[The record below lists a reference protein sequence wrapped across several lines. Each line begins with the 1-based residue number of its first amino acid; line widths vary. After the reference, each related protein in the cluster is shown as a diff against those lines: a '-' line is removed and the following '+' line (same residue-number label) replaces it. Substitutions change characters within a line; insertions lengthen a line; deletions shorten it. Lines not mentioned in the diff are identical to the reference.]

1 MPQKSIGEDTGITQE
16 ATNASQINKRL
27 TVLLNMIPDMLIFKD
42 GEGRWLVTN
51 DTAKMFFQLEGI
63 SWQGKTDLELIGLH
77 PEFRAIHEKH
87 LAEDEKAW
95 QTGLEVVVGE
105 SLAMEGGQLATFDL
119 RRVPL
124 FNRDGQR
131 EGLVIIG
138 RNITERKTADMALQE
153 GLKHQRQLADFN
165 LLLGEIN
172 QAIALADDEQA
183 LLYDICALA
192 IRYTNMSLAWIGKPD
207 ARGDFQVLAAAGET
221 RHLDG
226 NKTSSR
232 EDFAEGRGPTG
243 RAWRQQQA
251 IYNAELSQDPS
262 MGTWR
267 ECAAHYY
274 GLRDSASLPIHR
286 GGSVWAVLN
295 IYKDSENAFDTDI
308 RSILEEVAKDIGFG
322 LDRLDLFHQ
331 ERDALIFN
339 AALLNNLTAGVI
351 VLRYPDRII
360 EQANVRTLEIF
371 GATAMETMVGH
382 SMRNFFPDDASF
394 QRVGETARE
403 ILVRSQGMSRDV
415 PYQKLDGSLIY
426 VDISGQKLPRK
437 EREPERIVWTLV
449 DVTERHNLMEELAKY
464 SLSDPLTA
472 LPNRRALD
480 AELDR
485 AVARADRSE
494 KLLAV
499 CMLDLDGFKPVNDT
513 YGHDAG
519 DYVLQILAKRLQ
531 SVLRR
536 TDFVARLG
544 GDEFVILAEELDRMD
559 PLESILDKIGEA
571 VHAPIALED
580 GQTVRIGLSMGV
592 CIYPFVEGD
601 ESDALLRLADQAL
614 YQSKAHK
621 TDREHFW
628 VLFGEERSV
637 LHTPAQHLLDAGA
650 LEVWYQPVLSG
661 GSRKVVGV
669 EALARLRDDNGRIL
683 YPAEFLPQLSVDD
696 LTNLSS
702 MVLTQALEDLKK
714 LDNLGWSLWV
724 SFNVVPESF
733 CGSCVPCLQGVIGAS
748 GVAPQRITLEILEG
762 SDFLERNVALS
773 ALQGIKEMGIRLAL
787 DDVGSAYAS
796 LLRLKELPIDEIKLD
811 QGFVRFL
818 GERPQDLHFVR
829 TIQDLASELQL
840 DLVVEGVETP
850 DILDAMLTTG
860 VPYLQGYAISKPLP
874 LTSLQQFL
882 SGYAIDTGTHPAS
895 LFGLYAGTLKLH
907 TAIKNMLLIN
917 STQLDIAS
925 LADGH
930 QCRGHSVLHRFGY
943 GDDSH
948 LVQLH
953 NAYHLALGAIAR
965 DTSDHGSWKVMEF
978 ALNEFLQALLGAR
991 HHRLS

>member
-1 MPQKSIGEDTGITQE
+1 MTDHTITKHAYEDYPSFEQLS
-16 ATNASQINKRL
+16 A
-27 TVLLNMIPDMLIFKD
+27 LLELFPDAFSFKD
-42 GEGRWLVTN
+42 GAGRWQIIN
-51 DTAKMFFQLEGI
+51 ESAKRLFHLEGI
-63 SWQGKTDLELIGLH
+63 PWKGKTDMELAELH
-77 PEFRAIHEKH
+77 PDLREIH
-87 LAEDEKAW
+87 AACIADDEKAW
-95 QTGLEVVVGE
+95 QAKQLIVVEEKMIREDGH
-105 SLAMEGGQLATFDL
+105 QATYETRKL
-119 RRVPL
+119 PL
-124 FNRDGQR
+124 FKENGERAG
-131 EGLVIIG
+131 IMSIG
-138 RNITERKTADMALQE
+138 RDITEQKE
-153 GLKHQRQLADFN
+153 
-165 LLLGEIN
+165 
-172 QAIALADDEQA
+172 
-183 LLYDICALA
+183 
-192 IRYTNMSLAWIGKPD
+192 
-207 ARGDFQVLAAAGET
+207 
-221 RHLDG
+221 
-226 NKTSSR
+226 
-232 EDFAEGRGPTG
+232 AE
-243 RAWRQQQA
+243 
-251 IYNAELSQDPS
+251 
-262 MGTWR
+262 
-267 ECAAHYY
+267 
-274 GLRDSASLPIHR
+274 
-286 GGSVWAVLN
+286 
-295 IYKDSENAFDTDI
+295 
-308 RSILEEVAKDIGFG
+308 
-322 LDRLDLFHQ
+322 
-331 ERDALIFN
+331 
-339 AALLNNLTAGVI
+339 
-351 VLRYPDRII
+351 
-360 EQANVRTLEIF
+360 
-371 GATAMETMVGH
+371 
-382 SMRNFFPDDASF
+382 
-394 QRVGETARE
+394 
-403 ILVRSQGMSRDV
+403 
-415 PYQKLDGSLIY
+415 
-426 VDISGQKLPRK
+426 
-437 EREPERIVWTLV
+437 ERIKQMVFY
-449 DVTERHNLMEELAKY
+449 D
-464 SLSDPLTA
+464 DLTP
-472 LPNRRALD
+472 LPNRRFLEIQMEQAMV
-480 AELDR
+480 R
-485 AVARADRSE
+485 AKRHER
-494 KLLAV
+494 LLAV

-571 VHAPIALED
+571 VHAPVALED

-661 GSRKVVGV
+661 DSRKVVGV
-669 EALARLRDDNGRIL
+669 EALARLRDEDGRIL
-683 YPAEFLPQLSVDD
+683 YPAEFLRQLSVDD

-733 CGSCVPCLQGVIGAS
+733 CGSCVPCLQGVISAS

-773 ALQGIKEMGIRLAL
+773 VLQGIKEMGIRLAL

-811 QGFVRFL
+811 QGFVRSL
-818 GERPQDLHFVR
+818 GARPQDLHFVR

-840 DLVVEGVETP
+840 DLVVEGVETA

-860 VPYLQGYAISKPLP
+860 VPHLQGYAISKPLP
-874 LTSLQQFL
+874 LTDLQQFL
-882 SGYAIDTGTHPAS
+882 SGYVMDTDIRPVS
-895 LFGLYAGTLKLH
+895 LLGFYAGTLKSH

-917 STQLDIAS
+917 PIQLDLAS

-953 NAYHLALGAIAR
+953 DAYHLALGAVAR
-965 DTSDHGSWKVMEF
+965 NISDHGSWRVMEF
-978 ALNEFLQALLGAR
+978 ALNEFLQAILDVR
-991 HHRLS
+991 E